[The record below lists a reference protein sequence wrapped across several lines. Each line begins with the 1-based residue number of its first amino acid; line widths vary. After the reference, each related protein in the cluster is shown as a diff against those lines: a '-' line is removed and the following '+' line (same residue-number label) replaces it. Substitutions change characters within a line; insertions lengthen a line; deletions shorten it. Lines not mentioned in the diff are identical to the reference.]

1 MTSWKITAAAAAAL
15 PFFIGASPALADVTA
30 EQVWADWRDY
40 MTSAG
45 YEIRAEESRSGD
57 TLTVSDLVMT
67 FDIPEEDGTVTMTM
81 GAFDFV
87 DKGDGTVSIV
97 LPPDLPIGVT
107 VDGPGDE
114 GADIGLNYATKG
126 MSINASG
133 VPDDLTYT
141 YSAAM
146 LAITLEEL
154 AVEGETVD
162 MEAFGSAA
170 LEIADLAGSTKMQV
184 GELRNSTQK
193 LTTGKVSYEMD
204 FTDPEGS
211 EGHFVLRGGADGM
224 DFRGS
229 FAMPET
235 LDTEEMAKMLRQ
247 GFSVDATFGYE
258 NGASEFNFK
267 DGDEVV
273 QGASSSEA
281 GSLEVVMNEDRLS
294 YDVSGTGMQ
303 MQMAGTELPFPVE
316 FSMQETGFNF
326 AMPVTATEEVQ
337 DFAFGLTL
345 REFTMSDL
353 IWGIFDPKGQL
364 PRDPATVALDVTG
377 KLKLLLDLMN
387 PEDMEALESGEEL
400 PAEIRSLTLNELTVR
415 AAGAELT
422 GEGDFTFDN
431 SDLETFEGL
440 PAPEGSV
447 NLVLKGGNALLDK
460 LVEMGFVPEEEA
472 GGMRMMMG
480 LFAVPGEGED
490 TLTSTIEVKSD
501 GQILANG
508 QRIQ

>member
-40 MTSAG
+40 MISAG

-67 FDIPEEDGTVTMTM
+67 FDIPDEDDTVTMTM

-154 AVEGETVD
+154 SVEGETVD

-281 GSLEVVMNEDRLS
+281 GGLEVVMNEDRLS

-400 PAEIRSLTLNELTVR
+400 PAEIRSLTLNELTV
-415 AAGAELT
+415 
-422 GEGDFTFDN
+422 
-431 SDLETFEGL
+431 
-440 PAPEGSV
+440 
-447 NLVLKGGNALLDK
+447 
-460 LVEMGFVPEEEA
+460 
-472 GGMRMMMG
+472 
-480 LFAVPGEGED
+480 
-490 TLTSTIEVKSD
+490 
-501 GQILANG
+501 
-508 QRIQ
+508 